1 MDEHF
6 DIPATA
12 PALSISEIFDL
23 LGFQR
28 ASGKIQIT
36 GGSESFSLF
45 VDQGRILAA
54 MSSLRT
60 LRLGH
65 LLLQRGA
72 VEPVFLHDVLY
83 GRRSLPGG
91 RALGAALIEEGAV
104 TRVELI
110 ETVREQIVEIL
121 ARLISIEDATV
132 LMIADAPLPDG
143 IELVEFDTAKLIA
156 EAHSRH
162 GQRAAIRAMQR
173 LLPAHD
179 AELTLSVQLA
189 LVSYLLSDAELLIAL
204 HLDRARMSLDD
215 LGESVPLDPM
225 SLKRAVITLTERG
238 YLTISPK

>member
-1 MDEHF
+1 
-6 DIPATA
+6 
-12 PALSISEIFDL
+12 
-23 LGFQR
+23 
-28 ASGKIQIT
+28 
-36 GGSESFSLF
+36 
-45 VDQGRILAA
+45 

-110 ETVREQIVEIL
+110 ETVREQIVEVL
-121 ARLISIEDATV
+121 ARLSSIEDATV

-143 IELVEFDTAKLIA
+143 IEVVEFDTAQLIA
-156 EAHSRH
+156 EAHGRH
-162 GQRAAIRAMQR
+162 AQRAAIRAMQR

-179 AELTLSVQLA
+179 VEMTLSVQLA

-204 HLDRARMSLDD
+204 QLDRCDMTLDD
-215 LGESVPLDPM
+215 LGTALPLDPM
-225 SLKRAVITLTERG
+225 SLKRAVITLIERG
-238 YLTISPK
+238 YLTTSSR

>member
-1 MDEHF
+1 LDEHF

-12 PALSISEIFDL
+12 PAFSIAEILDL

-36 GGSESFSLF
+36 GGIESFSLF
-45 VDQGRILAA
+45 IDRGRILAA

-110 ETVREQIVEIL
+110 ETVREQIVEVL

-143 IELVEFDTAKLIA
+143 IEVVEFDTAQLIA
-156 EAHSRH
+156 EAHGRH
-162 GQRAAIRAMQR
+162 AQRAAIRAMQR

-179 AELTLSVQLA
+179 VEMTLSVQLA

-204 HLDRARMSLDD
+204 QLDRCDMTLDD
-215 LGESVPLDPM
+215 LGTALPLDPM
-225 SLKRAVITLTERG
+225 SLKRAVITLIERG
-238 YLTISPK
+238 YLTTSSR